1 MANLTK
7 LATTGL
13 VAATL
18 GLTVAACQPP
28 AMAPPAEDGT
38 APPADEA
45 AATAEVLTVAQVES
59 LVTGKTIVIRDD
71 ANKVSRA
78 EYFAPDGTAKM
89 KVKPDAF
96 GGMTFSFD
104 GTYYF
109 NDAGELC
116 ANYPGIPIG
125 EKEHCDHVTSR
136 GDGGYGQA
144 GGSVY
149 EQVLDGEQLDAL

>member
-1 MANLTK
+1 MASLK
-7 LATTGL
+7 KIATTGL

-18 GLTVAACQPP
+18 GLTVAACQLP
-28 AMAPPAEDGT
+28 AMAPPAEKGT
-38 APPADEA
+38 APPAEE
-45 AATAEVLTVAQVES
+45 ATAPNSVLSVAQVES

-71 ANKVSRA
+71 ENKVSRA
-78 EYFAPDGTAKM
+78 EYFAPDGTVKM

-109 NDAGELC
+109 NDMGELC
-116 ANYPGIPIG
+116 TNYPGIPIG
-125 EKEHCDHVTSR
+125 DKEHCDHVASQ
-136 GDGGYGQA
+136 GDGGYGQT
-144 GGSVY
+144 GGGIY